1 MGALLGPKAPADHA
15 IIMLLGVRRPDRG
28 EAWLFGHPPHL
39 PQSRSDVGAT
49 PQDTGFP
56 FALTVSEVVEL
67 VRTHYPQPL
76 PTATV
81 LKRFGLLDL
90 AHRQTGGLSGGE
102 RRPLPV
108 ALAFSGNPGAVF
120 LDEPTTGLDVEARHG
135 LWAVTRG
142 YVQDEGTV
150 LLTTH
155 NMDEAEALAS
165 RVVVLDHGQKL
176 TEGSVEAIRAR
187 VQLTRVRFQA
197 EGLPQLPGIVQIE
210 QENRLYTLYTTDA
223 DVLVRDLVRQGVA
236 FAGIRSTRTL
246 SSIVASCTSRQP
258 TRPSPSMW
266 LPAASVGGTTGT
278 QRHRRTG
285 LSSAGLRSRIARLSE
300 VHLIA
305 ICWPSTP
312 RLARCYGS
320 KRRRTTINASS
331 GTVQWRNQS
340 SRPMVATV
348 TATSTDLVFTG
359 ELNGDF
365 APGTAKK
372 WPTDSRSS
380 KRLWARQ

>member
-1 MGALLGPKAPADHA
+1 M
-15 IIMLLGVRRPDRG
+15 
-28 EAWLFGHPPHL
+28 
-39 PQSRSDVGAT
+39 
-49 PQDTGFP
+49 
-56 FALTVSEVVEL
+56 
-67 VRTHYPQPL
+67 
-76 PTATV
+76 
-81 LKRFGLLDL
+81 
-90 AHRQTGGLSGGE
+90 
-102 RRPLPV
+102 
-108 ALAFSGNPGAVF
+108 ALAFAGNPGAVF

-135 LWAVTRG
+135 LWAVIRG
-142 YVQDEGTV
+142 YVRDGGTV

-165 RVVVLDHGQKL
+165 RVVVIDHGQIL

-223 DVLVRDLVRQGVA
+223 DALVRDLVRQGVA

-300 VHLIA
+300 VHLMA

-359 ELNGDF
+359 GAQWRLRPRAPPRNGPQIPDLARDYGHGSSCLRARSPVQPSPLSASVLHGSFRTNKLTMPRAKF
-365 APGTAKK
+365 ATHPNPNSPGN
-372 WPTDSRSS
+372 RSS
-380 KRLWARQ
+380 R